1 MGDRGES
8 GDRAV
13 RSCSNSERDGRNE
26 ALDVSVTKPIKEFND
41 GVDMDFLS
49 DSVPGSLGGLL
60 GQGVSGT

>member
-1 MGDRGES
+1 M
-8 GDRAV
+8 
-13 RSCSNSERDGRNE
+13 
-26 ALDVSVTKPIKEFND
+26 SVTKPIKEFND

>member
-1 MGDRGES
+1 MKQKLS
-8 GDRAV
+8 INIFIWIV
-13 RSCSNSERDGRNE
+13 Y
-26 ALDVSVTKPIKEFND
+26 LVLSVTNPIREWRE